1 MYLPSTYASITR
13 TIHIVSMLAS
23 IVNFASPAA
32 RRKPG
37 TMNAGTQMKMAEMP
51 WIIATVTASFSASGE
66 TL

>member
-1 MYLPSTYASITR
+1 MYLPSTYASSTR

-37 TMNAGTQMKMAEMP
+37 TINAGTQMKMDEMP
-51 WIIATVTASFSASGE
+51 WISVTVTASFSASGE